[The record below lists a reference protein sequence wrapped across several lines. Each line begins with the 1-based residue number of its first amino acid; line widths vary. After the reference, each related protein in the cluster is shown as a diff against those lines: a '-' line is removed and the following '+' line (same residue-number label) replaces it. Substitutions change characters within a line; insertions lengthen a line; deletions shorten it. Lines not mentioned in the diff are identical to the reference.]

1 MRKVT
6 EELSERG
13 SPRAATALSPED
25 EDLLRRSTKKT
36 KRGRDLSKQPS
47 TSPIDGIIQETPMSA
62 GLKSPD
68 STQWRTP
75 IETPNNAWGRKEN
88 YESTEQEEVSDEETM
103 EEVAEME
110 EIVAGMEQV
119 VAEEVKVKWQF
130 EDISV
135 ETQVPSFVLDEM
147 ELMNSQRSQA
157 VQNQAP
163 PLSEFIYAQL
173 PTESSTP
180 NVITRSRKNYV
191 TVATL
196 QQSKAVQ
203 RETRKKRTTTK
214 KK

>member
-1 MRKVT
+1 MGKSKKRPPKTHNERIMKFPKGQSLNRMPHEEEACCGVEAKGKDKVPL
-6 EELSERG
+6 EEDYGAKDSPKPKPSSSSNSVGVASSVPRLLG
-13 SPRAATALSPED
+13 SAFSLHIP
-25 EDLLRRSTKKT
+25 
-36 KRGRDLSKQPS
+36 
-47 TSPIDGIIQETPMSA
+47 
-62 GLKSPD
+62 
-68 STQWRTP
+68 
-75 IETPNNAWGRKEN
+75 
-88 YESTEQEEVSDEETM
+88 Y
-103 EEVAEME
+103 VAEME

-135 ETQVPSFVLDEM
+135 ETQ
-147 ELMNSQRSQA
+147 ELMNSQPSQA

-180 NVITRSRKNYV
+180 NVITRSGKNYV

-214 KK
+214 RSKTEGVV